1 MNAISDTTHAKNI
14 PASASIINDDW
25 WSRFLEQTNQFRD
38 TTVIK
43 NALSGMECREMTTM
57 VSKAIG
63 EICRAKTDKYGFRV
77 FADGI
82 RVSGEDLEKIVF
94 PNPPEPGE
102 DLQDWGMRLFPEKKF
117 GMIINS
123 GEKFSNE
130 LAKRIS
136 LYATPLLEQAGM
148 PLNGLHSTIFVGNY
162 GLTPL
167 GIHQDHRGANVIH
180 FHLGPGGKTMYTWN
194 ERLFTELLAGRKKK
208 DVPVEELLSHASEFP
223 FGKGDIYFMPWNQFH
238 IGHAGEFSIGV
249 TLWFDNHVRK
259 QVLNNLLESIRIQY
273 LRMEDTSITSPEKDF
288 DHLQGYKDIDAML
301 NIEPH
306 LANKTFPAFLK
317 IVYEEYM
324 MSLFSNQG
332 WSTRPLSLS
341 EEANYD
347 ENDYGYLANAEV
359 VIAHPFRLLYKYLPD
374 IQKVQIFA
382 RGSKLEFNYH
392 EEIITLI
399 NKLNEGA
406 VMHVSALTEQVFR
419 ELPAEVALY
428 ILSLLVNNRSIE
440 VIAGKTG
447 R

>member
-1 MNAISDTTHAKNI
+1 MNATSDATHAENI
-14 PASASIINDDW
+14 HAPVIALNDSW
-25 WSRFLEQTNQFRD
+25 WSKFLVQTGDFRD

-43 NALSGMECREMTTM
+43 DAISGMECREMNGM
-57 VSKAIG
+57 VAKAIR

-77 FADGI
+77 FADGV
-82 RVSGEDLEKIVF
+82 RVSGEDLEQIVF

-102 DLQDWGMRLFPEKKF
+102 ELQDWGMRLFPGKKF

-130 LAKRIS
+130 LAKQIS
-136 LYATPLLEQAGM
+136 IYTAPLLEKAGI

-180 FHLGPGGKTMYTWN
+180 FHLGPGEKIMYTWN
-194 ERLFTELLAGRKKK
+194 EKVFNQLLAGRKKK
-208 DVPVEELLSHASEFP
+208 DVPIEELLPHASRFP
-223 FGKGDIYFMPWNQFH
+223 FGKGDIYFMPWDQFH
-238 IGHAGEFSIGV
+238 IGHADEFSIGV

-259 QVLNNLLESIRIQY
+259 QVLNNLLESVRIQY
-273 LRMEDTSITSPEKDF
+273 LNMEDTSITSPEKDF
-288 DHLQGYKDIDAML
+288 YQLKGYADIDAML
-301 NIEPH
+301 KLEPH
-306 LANKTFPAFLK
+306 LAKETFPAFLK

-332 WSTRPLSLS
+332 WSTRPLSLA
-341 EEANYD
+341 EEKSYD

-359 VIAHPFRLLYKYLPD
+359 VIAHPFRLLYKHLPG
-374 IQKVQIFA
+374 IQKVQVFA

-392 EEIITLI
+392 GEIIQLI
-399 NKLNEGA
+399 DKLNEGA
-406 VMHVSALTEQVFR
+406 AVNVSALTAQVFSD
-419 ELPAEVALY
+419 LPAEVGLY

-440 VIAGKTG
+440 VLAG
-447 R
+447 